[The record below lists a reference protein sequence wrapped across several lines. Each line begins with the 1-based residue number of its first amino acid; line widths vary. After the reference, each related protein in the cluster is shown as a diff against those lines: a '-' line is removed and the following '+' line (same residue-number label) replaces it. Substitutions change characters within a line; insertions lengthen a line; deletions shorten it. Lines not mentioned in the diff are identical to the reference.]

1 VRRFKIFM
9 RTAVVTLLVM
19 YLAVVLLLYIFQRNF
34 LYHPDPRPIVPSE
47 AGLAGFDSVS
57 VTPDLKSWW
66 HAPPA
71 QDAPVILYFHGN
83 GGALA
88 GRAEIFG
95 QMAGWGAGV
104 LAVGYP
110 GYGGNTGSPSEAGIH
125 AAAQANYDW
134 LIAQGVD
141 PQQIVITAHSMG
153 TGAAVPLAAKNKAA
167 GLILESPFTAMADV
181 AQLVIPYAP
190 TKYLVRDSFRS
201 DADIAAVKMPIVWMH
216 GTDDQLIP
224 YAMGEALYAQ
234 VRGPKCYLR
243 IDGGDHDHLWTMGV
257 AAFTQ
262 RQVFAMVRTGACDGR
277 PVRLENGKLFDPL

>member
-1 VRRFKIFM
+1 MRRLKVFIK
-9 RTAVVTLLVM
+9 TALLTLLVM

-34 LYHPDPRPIVPSE
+34 LFHPDPRPILPE
-47 AGLAGFDSVS
+47 AAGLAGFDV
-57 VTPDLKSWW
+57 VAITPDLKSWW

-71 QDAPVILYFHGN
+71 KDAPVILYFHGN

-110 GYGGNTGSPSEAGIH
+110 GYGGNPSSPSEPAIH
-125 AAAQANYDW
+125 TAAQANYNW

-141 PQQIVITAHSMG
+141 PRQIVITAHSMG
-153 TGAAVPLAAKNKAA
+153 TGAAVPLAANNKAA

-181 AQLVIPYAP
+181 AQLVVPFAP
-190 TKYLVRDSFRS
+190 TKYLVRDAFHS
-201 DADIAAVKMPIVWMH
+201 DAHIANVKMPVVWMH

-224 YAMGEALYAQ
+224 YSMGERLFSQ
-234 VRGPKCYLR
+234 IDGPKCYLR

-262 RQVFAMVRTGACDGR
+262 RQVFAMVRTGGCDGR
-277 PVRLENGKLFDPL
+277 PVRLENDQLLNP